1 MPKTTESV
9 IFSDAE
15 REILELAL
23 QNPGLSNSD
32 IADQTGYRLTLVR
45 DTRRQYEDDTTL
57 PEGVAEQSTDE
68 HTAVVG
74 ADLNDIQQEI
84 LDLVAE
90 NPRITNAEIAEK
102 TGARVALV
110 RDTRDTY
117 GDQIETQ
124 PVDEDDTE
132 IDTAPSGPGEPSAAQ
147 QAILEAAAD
156 DPSLSNAELADQTD
170 SRITLVRDTL
180 AQYDGPRD
188 SGGEPD
194 TAATAVAA
202 DVDTSGYSE
211 AQTAILEAA
220 AANPEATNRELAE
233 QTGSRVTLVRDTLA
247 AEAADDKAEAVDN
260 GGSESEDQ
268 TDVLEAVDTAA
279 FSGAQ
284 LRILEVALSNPELT
298 NAEIAEQT
306 DSRVTLVRD
315 TIYEHEYDEKPWV
328 GNVEE
333 SDDSDDSDD
342 EIIVDSDDEIEIP
355 DTTASDLFNDRQRAI
370 LETALETPELTNAE
384 IAEQTGARLA
394 LVRDTRETYEG
405 GVELAA
411 GDDGETTTSSSSSST
426 TVPFSEKQNEIIAAA
441 EADEEASIAD
451 IADQTGARIPL
462 VRDTLAAAEDR
473 DIETGAVEADGV
485 DDAAPAEDA
494 STVDDAATATDSA
507 AAEPASDDGSTIDD
521 GGVSDGVLVAIVIAI
536 ILLVGI
542 AVLLL

>member
-1 MPKTTESV
+1 M
-9 IFSDAE
+9 
-15 REILELAL
+15 
-23 QNPGLSNSD
+23 
-32 IADQTGYRLTLVR
+32 
-45 DTRRQYEDDTTL
+45 
-57 PEGVAEQSTDE
+57 
-68 HTAVVG
+68 
-74 ADLNDIQQEI
+74 
-84 LDLVAE
+84 
-90 NPRITNAEIAEK
+90 
-102 TGARVALV
+102 
-110 RDTRDTY
+110 
-117 GDQIETQ
+117 
-124 PVDEDDTE
+124 
-132 IDTAPSGPGEPSAAQ
+132 
-147 QAILEAAAD
+147 
-156 DPSLSNAELADQTD
+156 
-170 SRITLVRDTL
+170 
-180 AQYDGPRD
+180 
-188 SGGEPD
+188 
-194 TAATAVAA
+194 
-202 DVDTSGYSE
+202 
-211 AQTAILEAA
+211 
-220 AANPEATNRELAE
+220 
-233 QTGSRVTLVRDTLA
+233 
-247 AEAADDKAEAVDN
+247 
-260 GGSESEDQ
+260 
-268 TDVLEAVDTAA
+268 LEAVDTAA